1 MTRREASEQ
10 YHIPPAILQE
20 YESWGLCCTGARG
33 QYNDEDLQRLSTMM
47 TLHDVGFTVEEVETY
62 MRLLLEQPESGA
74 QRLKMME
81 RRRGETLDEIHFRER
96 QLVRLDYLRRE
107 IEKSRE
113 EQKKAASANE
123 QTGTAKG

>member
-20 YESWGLCCTGARG
+20 YERWGFCCTGARG
-33 QYNDEDLQRLSTMM
+33 QYSDEDLQRLSTMM
-47 TLHDVGFTVEEVETY
+47 TLHDVGFTAEEVETY

-81 RRRGETLDEIHFRER
+81 RRRGEKLDEIIAKF
-96 QLVRLDYLRRE
+96 
-107 IEKSRE
+107 
-113 EQKKAASANE
+113 KAANYTILYEPATNGGNE
-123 QTGTAKG
+123 VRAITFEDNILEVCC